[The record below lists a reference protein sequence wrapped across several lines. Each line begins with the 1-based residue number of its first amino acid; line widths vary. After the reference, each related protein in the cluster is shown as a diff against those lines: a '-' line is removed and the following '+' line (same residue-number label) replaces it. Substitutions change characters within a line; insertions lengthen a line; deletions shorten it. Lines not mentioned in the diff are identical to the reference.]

1 MDSDP
6 YGMLLAIQRPFDSR
20 WIAFLYSN
28 KLHKMRIANMTNYWF
43 GIVYF
48 GAIAVIV
55 TEIIRLSIAEWKDF
69 LNERKQQQEN

>member
-1 MDSDP
+1 
-6 YGMLLAIQRPFDSR
+6 
-20 WIAFLYSN
+20 
-28 KLHKMRIANMTNYWF
+28 MTNYWF

-55 TEIIRLSIAEWKDF
+55 TEIIRLSITEWKDF